1 MNWEGASLT
10 HSTAADESVVSA
22 QEWCAQVIDNVET
35 VIVGKRRQIEMMMV
49 ALMCS
54 GPGSVGHVLLEDVP
68 GTGKTMLARAL
79 AASLGLSFGRV
90 QCTPDLLPNDI
101 TGVSVY
107 RQPEPG
113 QDARQG
119 GGQFEFQP
127 GPVFVNILLA
137 DEINRATPRTQAALL
152 EAMQEGQV
160 TVDGVT
166 RPLPKPFLV
175 LATQNPVEYEGT
187 FPLPEAQLDRFLL
200 RFSLGYPGLED
211 EAQILVNLQKQHPI
225 DSISQVFEDADLLAL
240 LPRLYDQVT
249 SVHVDASLIRYMLE
263 IVRATRGHRDL
274 ALGASPRG
282 SLALF
287 KTAQA
292 LAALQGRDYVI
303 PDDVQALARPT
314 LAHRVIVRPESQL
327 RGRDAEGVI
336 AEILEQ
342 TELDLS

>member
-1 MNWEGASLT
+1 LVPDFS
-10 HSTAADESVVSA
+10 SI
-22 QEWCAQVIDNVET
+22 VIDNVET
-35 VIVGKRRQIEMMMV
+35 VIVGKRHQIELLMV
-49 ALMCS
+49 ALLCS

-79 AASLGLSFGRV
+79 AASLGLRFGRV

-101 TGVSVY
+101 TGVSIY
-107 RQPEPG
+107 RQPESG
-113 QDARQG
+113 QGAGR
-119 GGQFEFQP
+119 FEFQP
-127 GPVFVNILLA
+127 GPVFANILLA

-200 RFSLGYPGLED
+200 QLSLGYPELED
-211 EAQILVNLQKQHPI
+211 EAQVLLNLQKRHPI
-225 DSISQVFEDADLLAL
+225 DGIGQVIDDAKLLDLL
-240 LPRLYDQVT
+240 PQLYDQVT
-249 SVHVDASLIRYMLE
+249 SVHLDASLVRYLLA

-292 LAALQGRDYVI
+292 LAAVRGRDYVI
-303 PDDVQALARPT
+303 PDDIQSLAAPT

-327 RGRDAEGVI
+327 RGRSAEGVI